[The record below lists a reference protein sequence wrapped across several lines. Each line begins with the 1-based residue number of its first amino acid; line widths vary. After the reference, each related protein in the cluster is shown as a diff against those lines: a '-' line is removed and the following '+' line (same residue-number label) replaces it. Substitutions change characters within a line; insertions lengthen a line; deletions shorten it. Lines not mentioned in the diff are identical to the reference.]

1 MKNKTFDCVAM
12 KRQAQECIYEK
23 TRHMTTDEKVEFYRQ
38 IGDVARQRQA
48 ELRAR
53 LNLTPQHA

>member
-1 MKNKTFDCVAM
+1 MKNKTFDCVEM
-12 KRQAQECIYEK
+12 KRQAQERIYED
-23 TRHMTTDEKVEFYRQ
+23 TRHMTAVEKVAFYNR

-48 ELRAR
+48 KLRAR

>member
-1 MKNKTFDCVAM
+1 MKNKIFDCVEM
-12 KRQAQECIYEK
+12 KRQTQERIYED
-23 TRHMTTDEKVEFYRQ
+23 TRQMTAVEKAAFYNR
-38 IGDVARQRQA
+38 IGAVARQRQA